1 MLAAYIY
8 ERADGEYENRI
19 ILFDFDDLNEKTNFA
34 DYFQSKGFDVIYYE
48 DDLKLRAE
56 RDDVI
61 YGENGKYLLIVTKDC
76 YIPYDVLRR
85 FRSVHISLNDLFP
98 KLNTEVL
105 RNRPSLDYNL
115 LSAAYSDNYYDLR
128 EKDKTT
134 KFVDENVYGQENI
147 ESYLAERKSQL
158 KHMVDVAKTYEDWI
172 SIAEKK
178 AMADVLAAKI
188 GIIIKYE
195 ELQSRF
201 ADFLFSSYKKLSG
214 ELNRTSPILLSR
226 TMEYIHDDSHKY
238 GKFAVIVMDGMS
250 EFDWQIFAR
259 GFFGLTYQKTSVF
272 AMIPTTTSISRQ
284 CLLSGKF
291 PRELLSPWNQSKEE
305 AEFKSCAGKMGFT
318 TREAAYN
325 RGYEITFGS
334 SVKFAVFIVN
344 DVDDIL
350 HAQQFGRLGMFRD
363 MEKLSDGGRL
373 KCLTENLLAK
383 GFDVYITADH
393 GNTQCIGIG
402 KTPRT
407 GVETA
412 TKSRRMM
419 VLKNIADKD
428 LFCQKYDMIELP
440 KAYLNR
446 DYYYL
451 VCRTGESFDMKGQ
464 TVMSHGGITIDEVIV
479 PFVKIKTED
488 N

>member
-8 ERADGEYENRI
+8 EKADGEYENHI
-19 ILFDFDDLNEKTNFA
+19 LLFDMDGLDKKTTFT
-34 DYFQSKGFDVIYYE
+34 DYFRGKGFQVIYYE
-48 DDLKLRAE
+48 DDLRFRLE
-56 RDDVI
+56 HDDAMH
-61 YGENGKYLLIVTKDC
+61 GEDGRYLVIVTKEC

-85 FRSVHISLNDLFP
+85 FRSVHVSIQDLFP
-98 KLNTEVL
+98 KLNVDVL
-105 RNRPSLDYNL
+105 KNTFPLDYNL
-115 LSAAYSDNYYDLR
+115 LSAAYSHNYYDLR
-128 EKDKTT
+128 ETDKTT
-134 KFVDENVYGQENI
+134 EFVRENVYGKDNI
-147 ESYLAERKSQL
+147 ESYLAERKSEI
-158 KHMVDVAKTYEDWI
+158 KHMVDVAKTYEEWI

-178 AMADVLAAKI
+178 ASVDVLAAQI
-188 GIIIKYE
+188 DCIINYE

-201 ADFLFSSYKKLSG
+201 ADFLFSSYKKLSV
-214 ELNRTSPILLSR
+214 ELNRTSPVLLSR
-226 TMEYIHDDSHKY
+226 VMEYIHDDSHKY
-238 GKFAVIVMDGMS
+238 GKFAMIVMDGMS
-250 EFDWQIFAR
+250 EFDWQILAR
-259 GFFGLTYQKTSVF
+259 GFFGFTYQKTGVF

-291 PRELLSPWNQSKEE
+291 PGELLSPWNQSKEE
-305 AEFKSCAGKMGFT
+305 AEFRDCAGKMGFT
-318 TREAAYN
+318 TREVAYS
-325 RGYEITFGS
+325 RGYEISFGS
-334 SVKFAVFIVN
+334 SVKCAVFIVN
-344 DVDDIL
+344 DVDDTL
-350 HAQQFGRLGMFRD
+350 HAQQFGRLGMLRD
-363 MEKLSDGGRL
+363 MEALSDGGRL
-373 KCLTENLLAK
+373 KTLTENLLSK

-393 GNTQCIGIG
+393 GNTPCIGIG
-402 KTPRT
+402 KSPRT

-428 LFCQKYDMIELP
+428 LFCQKYGMIEFP

-446 DYYYL
+446 DYDYL